1 MLVLIA
7 VAARTLDTGAARGL
21 KKPLSPRDVLPE
33 GSPFWLPSRDREF
46 HVAAICSPVVIV
58 SAHT

>member
-21 KKPLSPRDVLPE
+21 KKPLDTGCPSRRI
-33 GSPFWLPSRDREF
+33 PFLAGYLVAIVSSTLLPSARLL
-46 HVAAICSPVVIV
+46 
-58 SAHT
+58 